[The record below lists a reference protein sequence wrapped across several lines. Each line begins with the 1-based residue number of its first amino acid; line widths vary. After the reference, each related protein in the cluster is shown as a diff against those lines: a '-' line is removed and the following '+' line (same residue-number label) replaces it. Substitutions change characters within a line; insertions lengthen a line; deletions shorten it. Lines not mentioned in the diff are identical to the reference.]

1 MGHSDFT
8 RQTWTSDDVTQKI
21 NTGHNNLDVSSYF
34 LKADEAE
41 RPVSVV
47 QTVAAQLPYLRIPKL
62 RIIWSRLNPKKL
74 PV

>member
-1 MGHSDFT
+1 MGHSGFT
-8 RQTWTSDDVTQKI
+8 WQTWTSDDVTQKI
-21 NTGHNNLDVSSYF
+21 NTGHNHLDVSSYF
-34 LKADEAE
+34 LKADKAE

-62 RIIWSRLNPKKL
+62 HIIWSRLNPKKL

>member
-1 MGHSDFT
+1 MGHSGFT
-8 RQTWTSDDVTQKI
+8 RQTWTSNDVTQKI
-21 NTGHNNLDVSSYF
+21 NTGHNHLDVSSYF
-34 LKADEAE
+34 LKADKVE

-47 QTVAAQLPYLRIPKL
+47 QTVAAQLPHLRIPKL